1 MADNSDGIGG
11 NGGYLA
17 ITNGRVFPVSGPV
30 IEKGTVLIK
39 GSKIAAVGAAAEV
52 DIPVGAR
59 VVDAAGKVVMPGI
72 VEAHCHLSVFDWG
85 EDAGIMDDLSELN
98 DGIDLRGL
106 GDLGGLSDRSAL
118 AGGGGDPEDLVDRE
132 GGNESPGGR
141 GGAGDGGMGML
152 PPATTPDWDYYYAF
166 NPKSD
171 QLKAAVAGGV
181 TTILTRPGSG
191 KVITGIDLVTKTAGK
206 SRKDMVILHPAGVKM
221 AFGENAK
228 RNFGSRGMMPS
239 TRMGIAAMLREALVK
254 AQNYQQRWEEYEKRK
269 AEFEAKMAAG
279 GGGAPGGALDGAP
292 KSPRGGADNR
302 PPEPPPRNFQM
313 EALVKVLKRELP
325 ARIHA
330 HRADD
335 IMTVIRIGDEFG
347 IEFSLEHATETHRIL
362 DEVKKRN
369 IPCVVGPTYGA
380 RGKIETRGKTFATP
394 GILEHEGI
402 KCCITTDASVVP
414 IEYLRTCASLAYRE
428 GMSEAG
434 AIAAITLWS
443 AEIAKVADRVGSL
456 DAGKDADVVIL
467 SGHPLQVTSRVEK
480 VFIDGREVYDVET
493 NKEEWEK

>member
-1 MADNSDGIGG
+1 MTMTN
-11 NGGYLA
+11 NGTEFLA
-17 ITNGRVFPVSGPV
+17 IANARVYPVSGPV
-30 IEKGTVLIK
+30 IEKGTVLVK
-39 GSKIAAVGAAAEV
+39 GTKITAVGASV
-52 DIPVGAR
+52 DIPMGAT
-59 VVDAAGKVVMPGI
+59 VIDATGKVVMPGM

-85 EDAGIMDDLSELN
+85 EDAGVFGD
-98 DGIDLRGL
+98 L
-106 GDLGGLSDRSAL
+106 GDLEEL
-118 AGGGGDPEDLVDRE
+118 EDME

-141 GGAGDGGMGML
+141 GGGAEGGMGLL

-191 KVITGIDLVTKTAGK
+191 KVITGTDLVAKTAGR
-206 SRKDMVILHPAGVKM
+206 SRREMVILHPAGVKM

-254 AQNYQQRWEEYEKRK
+254 AQNYQKRWEEYEKKK
-269 AEFEAKMAAG
+269 AEFDAK
-279 GGGAPGGALDGAP
+279 GA
-292 KSPRGGADNR
+292 RGNGENR

-313 EALVKVLKRELP
+313 ETLVKVLKRELP

-347 IEFSLEHATETHRIL
+347 IEFSLEHATETHKIL

-394 GILEHEGI
+394 GILEREGI

-434 AIAAITLWS
+434 AIAAITLRA

-456 DAGKDADVVIL
+456 DAGKDADILIL
-467 SGHPLQVTSRVEK
+467 SGHPLQITSRVEK
-480 VFIDGREVYDVET
+480 VFVDGREVYDVET
-493 NKEEWEK
+493 SKEEWGDRAAGPGAV